1 MINTINFV
9 FISFNFLQTSLQL
22 GSKLLKGLGV
32 MSDDVSFL
40 RQLVRDSMESQAQE
54 ALVKTDDQELG
65 VMKPMQVRAAD
76 LVGVYTPSNNGKS
89 GMVVK
94 QKGEG
99 TKSKSFATLQEE
111 EEARGVLY
119 CEIGTE
125 SNAISST
132 DEAGE
137 KNAVA
142 AGIEEP

>member
-1 MINTINFV
+1 
-9 FISFNFLQTSLQL
+9 
-22 GSKLLKGLGV
+22 

-54 ALVKTDDQELG
+54 ALVKTDDQELS

-99 TKSKSFATLQEE
+99 TKSKSYATSQEE

-125 SNAISST
+125 SNVKSNT
-132 DEAGE
+132 DEADE